1 MSGGEWTLNFDWG
14 CTGNYAQA
22 PMTLVGNGTLSVL
35 TNETGE
41 WVENDGKIMWR
52 FDTGP
57 AVYSGDII
65 GPAMVGIMST
75 FQGLNG
81 CWYATVGSSTTMAF
95 AARKPEHDVAGN
107 RTSAK

>member
-1 MSGGEWTLNFDWG
+1 MSGGAWTLHFDWG
-14 CTGNYAQA
+14 CTGNYAEA
-22 PMTLVGNGTLSVL
+22 SMMLNGDGTLSVL
-35 TNETGE
+35 TSETGE

-65 GPAMVGIMST
+65 GPVMLGISST

-81 CWYATVGSSTTMAF
+81 CWYALVGDGTMMASKAPKTEYDAAGNKVGS
-95 AARKPEHDVAGN
+95 P
-107 RTSAK
+107 